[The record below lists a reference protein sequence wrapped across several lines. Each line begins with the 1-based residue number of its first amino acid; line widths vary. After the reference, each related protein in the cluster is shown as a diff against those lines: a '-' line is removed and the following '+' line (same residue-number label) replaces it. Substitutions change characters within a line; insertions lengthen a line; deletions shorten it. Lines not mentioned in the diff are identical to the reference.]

1 MRASVAILGAI
12 TFLFVGLTAISQS
25 AQEAKPG
32 LNSTSANESYQL
44 GVDVFTGVGQGGASA
59 LVYGGIGAIVLI
71 ALGLLVVVMQGGG
84 R

>member
-12 TFLFVGLTAISQS
+12 TFLFVGFTAISES
-25 AQEAKPG
+25 AQQAEPG
-32 LNSTSANESYQL
+32 LNSTASNSSYQL
-44 GVDVFTGVGQGGASA
+44 GVDVFTGVGEAGGQA

-71 ALGLLVVVMQGGG
+71 ALGIAVVAGSGGG